1 MASETIQS
9 IAFAGQ
15 VATLSFA
22 LFADI
27 SDETR
32 AVFLLVSIACFGAYV
47 GSRLAGKRIGGD
59 R

>member
-22 LFADI
+22 ALADMP
-27 SDETR
+27 DEVR
-32 AVFLLVSIACFGAYV
+32 AVLLLASIACFGAYV

>member
-9 IAFAGQ
+9 IAFVGQ

-22 LFADI
+22 VLADMP
-27 SDETR
+27 DGAR
-32 AVFLLVSIACFGAYV
+32 AVILLASISCFGSYF